1 MFYGVVYLCAA
12 HLFTVI
18 VKAEDIDINSLKN
31 EKRLVNKKF
40 QEIRKG
46 V

>member
-1 MFYGVVYLCAA
+1 MFYGVVYLCVA